1 LGLLLS
7 GTLLVESIFSW
18 PGLGRYSAQSIVSA
32 DYNGI
37 MGVTLVL
44 GAIYLLVN
52 TVVDLLY
59 VWLDPRIH
67 YN

>member
-1 LGLLLS
+1 MLS

-37 MGVTLVL
+37 MGVTLLIAV
-44 GAIYLLVN
+44 IYLLVN
-52 TVVDLLY
+52 TVVDLFY
-59 VWLDPRIH
+59 AWFDPRIH
-67 YN
+67 YS